1 MLKISNGPKFSAS
14 IVLATARNRKV
25 NRAKHS
31 DLTSLLSLC
40 NSMAS
45 FNLHFFLAVFL
56 LSSSHK
62 PKTKSSC
69 LLMVSAVWPNKKR
82 YHNPDWILCS
92 KYLGSNLD
100 LDLLGR
106 SVKKGEVSTGEYLG
120 PCLQFYNDRF
130 GVISI
135 CGQAKHLSPN
145 WHASICYLV
154 VRLYWPL
161 NCMSLLAPTT
171 CAPLDP

>member
-69 LLMVSAVWPNKKR
+69 LLMVSAVWPNKR
-82 YHNPDWILCS
+82 YHNPDWILRS

-100 LDLLGR
+100 LDLPGR
-106 SVKKGEVSTGEYLG
+106 SVKQGEVWTRDYLG
-120 PCLQFYNDRF
+120 SSLQFYNGRF
-130 GVISI
+130 GVILI

-145 WHASICYLV
+145 WHGTTA
-154 VRLYWPL
+154 PNKNL
-161 NCMSLLAPTT
+161 NVFLRK
-171 CAPLDP
+171 